1 MEVEEL
7 GRSENE
13 LKFLYEMAFWFHTCF
28 DGLEV
33 MIAEWKVTTL
43 NFESPH

>member
-7 GRSENE
+7 EISEDE
-13 LKFLYEMAFWFHTCF
+13 LKFLYEMAFWFHSCF

-33 MIAEWKVTTL
+33 MISEWKVETL

>member
-7 GRSENE
+7 EISENE
-13 LKFLYEMAFWFHTCF
+13 LKFLYEMDFLFLTCF

-33 MIAEWKVTTL
+33 MIFEWKVATL